1 MSQLAANHLRL
12 NKENIPEALVL
23 LLSGLFLSS
32 LVSFFLSSMHVVQL
46 FFVSV
51 V

>member
-23 LLSGLFLSS
+23 LLSGLFFVFFSI
-32 LVSFFLSSMHVVQL
+32 FFLSSMHVVQL